1 MREALGGEFKR
12 RVAYYAAP
20 IVGENLRAFN
30 LIGGLLARDLT
41 AVPQL
46 RILPPAEPHGV
57 MFMKYV
63 IAIAVSAIALTI
75 ATGASASTASQRE
88 YKRGY
93 ADCAAGKWDG
103 NQHGESYKKGCR
115 AAEDKSGAAGGAAPA
130 AEGSSATQPAPHKL
144 TKNDQACIRAVKKQ
158 TRNSK
163 VAYISS
169 ETSQANDSVIV
180 GVGPQ
185 RAQWRC
191 LVSGGKVS
199 DVQSMTD
206 EGKL

>member
-1 MREALGGEFKR
+1 
-12 RVAYYAAP
+12 
-20 IVGENLRAFN
+20 
-30 LIGGLLARDLT
+30 
-41 AVPQL
+41 
-46 RILPPAEPHGV
+46 
-57 MFMKYV
+57 MKHV
-63 IAIAVSAIALTI
+63 IAAAIGVLALTI

-93 ADCAAGKWDG
+93 ADCSAGKWDE
-103 NQHGESYKKGCR
+103 NQHGASYKKGCR
-115 AAEDKSGAAGGAAPA
+115 AAEDKRDAASGAAPA
-130 AEGSSATQPAPHKL
+130 AESSTAAQPAPHKP

-158 TRNSK
+158 TRNSN

>member
-1 MREALGGEFKR
+1 
-12 RVAYYAAP
+12 
-20 IVGENLRAFN
+20 
-30 LIGGLLARDLT
+30 
-41 AVPQL
+41 
-46 RILPPAEPHGV
+46 
-57 MFMKYV
+57 MKYV
-63 IAIAVSAIALTI
+63 IAVAVSAVALAIA
-75 ATGASASTASQRE
+75 ASASASTASQRE

-93 ADCAAGKWDG
+93 ADCAAGKWDD

-115 AAEDKSGAAGGAAPA
+115 AAEDKRDAAGGAIPA
-130 AEGSSATQPAPHKL
+130 AAGSAAARPAPHRL

-158 TRNSK
+158 TLNK

-169 ETSQANDSVIV
+169 ETSQANDSVVV